1 MVGKW
6 ARLLTKSR
14 KKRVLIR
21 NDGVY
26 VISGIFCGAHEARAL
41 WAKQREVS
49 PVSNESCKRACER
62 LRPEGLK
69 WRAHG
74 AKRSAQPRNTGP
86 PKTARCE
93 VADRRLRTVDANA
106 CKKVKARRAGVP
118 STRSAQARNT
128 AQAKR
133 RGARR
138 PPPVAETGRSKP
150 SKARSIAS
158 EPCERRRPRSGWSP
172 EDTERSEVRRGGTQP
187 RRRRGRCAATEH
199 RASVSAERCVDK
211 RPGNPR

>member
-150 SKARSIAS
+150 NEAGRATSELAS
-158 EPCERRRPRSGWSP
+158 VGGREAAGAPR
-172 EDTERSEVRRGGTQP
+172 TRSEAKSAG
-187 RRRRGRCAATEH
+187 AEH
-199 RASVSAERCVDK
+199 RASASAGRCEGVG
-211 RPGNPR
+211 RPC